1 MLFEF
6 LFCFHQHT
14 MFTAPTFQAPE
25 LARLVTSPS
34 RHGSGSGGW
43 EPTARWPAPPPGHP
57 HRLMMQRDLPLLQTR
72 PAGLREAQ
80 GLTLGPTVVSRSRA
94 AQSLARGLA
103 QKPVG
108 SALRCGAADAS
119 AACCA
124 HGRRCADNAWHT
136 APGSWPCQQTVKVPA
151 LACPLLHLCINVQ
164 ISEN

>member
-34 RHGSGSGGW
+34 RHGSGSGGR
-43 EPTARWPAPPPGHP
+43 EPTARWPAPPPGRA

-108 SALRCGAADAS
+108 SALRCGRRFSGLLCPREEVCGQCPAHSTWVLALSADCES
-119 AACCA
+119 PCA
-124 HGRRCADNAWHT
+124 GLPLTSSSYKCAN
-136 APGSWPCQQTVKVPA
+136 Q
-151 LACPLLHLCINVQ
+151 
-164 ISEN
+164 

>member
-1 MLFEF
+1 MF
-6 LFCFHQHT
+6 LCCLNFCF
-14 MFTAPTFQAPE
+14 ASINILCLRLLLSKLP

-34 RHGSGSGGW
+34 RHGSGSGGR
-43 EPTARWPAPPPGHP
+43 EPTARRPAPPPGRS

-108 SALRCGAADAS
+108 SALRCG
-119 AACCA
+119 
-124 HGRRCADNAWHT
+124 RRFSGLLVPT
-136 APGSWPCQQTVKVPA
+136 GGGVRTMPGTQ
-151 LACPLLHLCINVQ
+151 HLGPGLV
-164 ISEN
+164 SRL